1 MNEENRRKGYTSVSL
16 GEELMNKIDTQ
27 GKKSGGINRSL
38 MIRLILEKYYELKDK
53 GVDTLKVEVDD
64 FGTDVRI
71 NKLKD
76 DGKW

>member
-38 MIRLILEKYYELKDK
+38 MIRLILEKYYELKEN
-53 GVDTLKVEVDD
+53 GIDTLKIDVDD
-64 FGTDVRI
+64 FV
-71 NKLKD
+71 KKV
-76 DGKW
+76 KK